1 MNLAHLGLATA
12 LALTS
17 TLTFAHGD
25 HGSNAVWRDKDG
37 GLILSSNGECVR
49 AIDFASLNKNSCH
62 DQAQPTPA
70 MEKVEPATNVVVV
83 EPEPAPEPVYIL
95 QRQEYTLLFDTDQSD
110 FNTHALMT
118 LADAVVF
125 AKEAHHV
132 LAVQIAAHA
141 DSRGT
146 DAYNMALSQRRAD
159 AVKAYLTENGVTV
172 TSMMAMG
179 EKQPVMVNG
188 QEDLAA
194 SRRADIT
201 IRAKVVKK
209 D

>member
-1 MNLAHLGLATA
+1 MNLVPLGLATV

-17 TLTFAHGD
+17 TLTFAHDD

-37 GLILSSNGECVR
+37 GLILSANGECVR
-49 AIDFASLNKNSCH
+49 AIEFASLNKDSCH
-62 DQAQPTPA
+62 DQAEPA
-70 MEKVEPATNVVVV
+70 PEVEKVEPASNVVVKPV
-83 EPEPAPEPVYIL
+83 AEPVYIL

-110 FNTHALMT
+110 LNTHALMT
-118 LADAVVF
+118 LADAVMF
-125 AKEAHHV
+125 AKDAHHV

-141 DSRGT
+141 DSRGSE
-146 DAYNMALSQRRAD
+146 AYNLALSQQRAD
-159 AVKAYLTENGVTV
+159 VVKAYLAENGIKV
-172 TSMMAMG
+172 TSIMAMG
-179 EKQPVMVNG
+179 EKQPVIVNG

>member
-1 MNLAHLGLATA
+1 MNLAPLGLATV

-37 GLILSSNGECVR
+37 GLILSANGECVR
-49 AIDFASLNKNSCH
+49 AINFASLNKDSCH
-62 DQAQPTPA
+62 DQAEPAPA
-70 MEKVEPATNVVVV
+70 MEKVEPASNVVVV
-83 EPEPAPEPVYIL
+83 EPAAEPVYIL

-110 FNTHALMT
+110 LNTHALMT
-118 LADAVVF
+118 LADAVMF
-125 AKEAHHV
+125 AKDAHHV

-141 DSRGT
+141 DSRGSE
-146 DAYNMALSQRRAD
+146 AYNMNLSQQRAD
-159 AVKAYLTENGVTV
+159 VVKDYLTKNGVKV
-172 TSMMAMG
+172 TSIMAMG

>member
-1 MNLAHLGLATA
+1 MNLAPLGLATV

-37 GLILSSNGECVR
+37 GLILSANGECVR
-49 AIDFASLNKNSCH
+49 AIDFASLNKDSCH
-62 DQAQPTPA
+62 DQAEPTPV
-70 MEKVEPATNVVVV
+70 MEKVEPASNVVVV
-83 EPEPAPEPVYIL
+83 EPAAEPVYIL

-110 FNTHALMT
+110 LNTHALMT
-118 LADAVVF
+118 LADAVMF
-125 AKEAHHV
+125 AKDAHHV

-141 DSRGT
+141 DSRGSE
-146 DAYNMALSQRRAD
+146 AYNMNLSQQRAD
-159 AVKAYLTENGVTV
+159 VVKDYLTKNGVKV
-172 TSMMAMG
+172 TSIMAMG

-194 SRRADIT
+194 SRRSDIT